1 MGIARQTLVMV
12 LTGVVVGLM
21 FALTG
26 VSYVKSFLYGVNAT
40 ETWIL
45 ALPGMIIL
53 ILAFIASLPAT
64 FTAARVDPART
75 LRAE

>member
-1 MGIARQTLVMV
+1 
-12 LTGVVVGLM
+12 
-21 FALTG
+21 
-26 VSYVKSFLYGVNAT
+26 VNAT

-45 ALPGMIIL
+45 AAPGAIIL
-53 ILAFIASLPAT
+53 LLAFIASLPAT